1 MTGQTRIGVGS
12 AFGSCGE
19 LLQGVTAEDDR
30 HFLVTLPIRGGSV
43 ALFEPGGTGVRV
55 EPPHKTKALR
65 LATGMI
71 ERSAVLRG
79 GRLTVLSDLPEGKGL
94 ASSTADLVA
103 TARAIADAE
112 HRTASTAEIEAGL
125 RAIEPSDGVMYPGS
139 VAYCHREVRLLARL
153 GQLPALTVVVG
164 DEGGAVDTVE
174 FNRRPRPFSAAA
186 KREYSALLARLG
198 TAIARRDTAGIGT
211 VATRSAVLSA
221 TLRDRPHLDATIAA
235 ARAAGAL
242 GVVVAHSGTTTGLL
256 LDDSDADYRRKVVA
270 AQRICAEF
278 ADSVSVHHTWRPSP
292 PDGAQPPAAGGSDQ
306 DRAIPPLGERVREH
320 VRAVTGGRAEALP
333 GRGGIARSVGPA
345 AHPEPAEVWVR

>member
-1 MTGQTRIGVGS
+1 MTGPARIGVGS

-19 LLQGVTAEDDR
+19 LLQGVTAGDDR

-43 ALFEPGGTGVRV
+43 ALFEPGVPGIRV
-55 EPPHKTKALR
+55 DPPHKTKALR

-79 GRLTVLSDLPEGKGL
+79 GRLTVFTDLPEGKGL

-112 HRTASTAEIEAGL
+112 CRIATAAEIEAGL
-125 RAIEPSDGVMYPGS
+125 RVIEPSDGVMYPGS

-174 FNRRPRPFSAAA
+174 FNRRPRPFSAAV
-186 KREYSALLARLG
+186 KREYSDLLTRLG
-198 TAIARRDTAGIGT
+198 TAIARRDTAGIGA
-211 VATRSAVLSA
+211 VATRSALLSA
-221 TLRDRPHLDATIAA
+221 ALRDRPHLDDTIAA
-235 ARAAGAL
+235 AREVGAL

-256 LDDSDADYRRKVVA
+256 LDDSDADYRRKVLA
-270 AQRICAEF
+270 ARRICAEF
-278 ADSVSVHHTWRPSP
+278 AVSVSVHHTWRPSP
-292 PDGAQPPAAGGSDQ
+292 PDGAPPTARGG
-306 DRAIPPLGERVREH
+306 DRDHASPPIGDRGRED
-320 VRAVTGGRAEALP
+320 VRAVVGGPAEVLP
-333 GRGGIARSVGPA
+333 GCGGLVRSVRA
-345 AHPEPAEVWVR
+345 AHPESAQGRVR